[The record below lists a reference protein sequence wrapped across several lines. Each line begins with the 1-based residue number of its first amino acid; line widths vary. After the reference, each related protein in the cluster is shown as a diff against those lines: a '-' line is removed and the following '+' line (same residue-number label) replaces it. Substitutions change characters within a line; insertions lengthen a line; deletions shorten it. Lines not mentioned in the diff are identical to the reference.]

1 MRLSAVLP
9 VLLVAASAALA
20 QPTQLMSVQLQSAAV
35 REKASPFGPVTG
47 NLSYGD
53 RVLILESSGSWRQVK
68 KAPGGELTGWIHVSA
83 LTEKHILL
91 KPSGDAAVRATSD
104 EVAIAGKGFTKE
116 VESQYKSENPKLD
129 FTPIDRMIKIVIPQA
144 DLQAFVESANAG
156 NGGAK

>member
-1 MRLSAVLP
+1 
-9 VLLVAASAALA
+9 
-20 QPTQLMSVQLQSAAV
+20 MSVQLQSAAV